1 MKYKYLT
8 EKVDEVKP
16 ILSIELD
23 IACANAN
30 LVRRYIRN
38 TLNGKNI
45 SNEKIIAC
53 CEGKADGFGRYS
65 SKNGIVQKF
74 TFRYLEGE
82 EKNAFIE
89 ERNLAI
95 KREEQKKKYLE
106 EHNCKLYTWRK
117 PNEDIFYVGQG
128 KGKRYQAIGKYD
140 RHEDFFKILKEYPG
154 CYPNIEKDELT
165 KEEAEKAEKEFIKDL
180 IENKG
185 YGIDNFDLNL
195 NKIDSGDH
203 FLINKTC
210 GGHNEFGSVSHKD
223 GKAHA
228 NRSNDQ
234 IRYNKSEEG
243 KKQKSQISKNI
254 QSRQGVKDKKSKSMK
269 EFYKEH
275 GVINSSNSKKVSDR
289 TPDKIAN
296 KGMCLHCIE
305 LNKTFLAHFQVL
317 PYMMKNFGA
326 YVKGDAIVNKINKS
340 PSGIHCTGAI
350 KFDNVVVQLSW
361 REATEEE
368 KNYELAR
375 YKEEYELNKKAEDII
390 AETEEDFIFND
401 YLEFLDEIKLL
412 GTKGKNEECEPK
424 KKLEKRYDVIMK
436 YVGEEEKLDVY
447 PEDIYQPISISE
459 KKKIANSSFQHKLNH
474 RTQIYCET
482 LDKSFICAD
491 EAKEYIFDLTGENL
505 NAETIEKRSKGYPDG
520 KNFKYGKY
528 NDEKLTWKEI
538 EKNSQKHK
546 DLYNYYN
553 EIAMKCI
560 QEKNKEIE
568 ENRLKRINELKRI
581 LKDLEN
587 GIFNDEN
594 IFDLY

>member
-1 MKYKYLT
+1 MEYKYLT
-8 EKVDEVKP
+8 EQVDEVKP
-16 ILSIELD
+16 VLSVELN

-30 LVRRYIRN
+30 LLRRYIRS

-65 SKNGIVQKF
+65 SENGIVQKF

-95 KREEQKKKYLE
+95 MQEEQKKKYLK
-106 EHNCKLYTWRK
+106 EHNYKLYTWRK
-117 PNEDIFYVGQG
+117 PDGDIFYVGQG
-128 KGKRYQAIGKYD
+128 KGKRYKAVGKHE
-140 RHEDFFKILKEYPG
+140 RHEYFFKILKKYPG

-180 IENKG
+180 IKNKG
-185 YGIDNFDLNL
+185 YDIDNFDLDEVN
-195 NKIDSGDH
+195 SEDH
-203 FLINKTC
+203 FVINKTC
-210 GGHNEFGSVSHKD
+210 SDYNEFKSIMHKGNKTYID
-223 GKAHA
+223 K
-228 NRSNDQ
+228 SNSQ
-234 IRYNKSEEG
+234 IKHNNSEEE
-243 KKQKSQISKNI
+243 KKKKDQMSKSI
-254 QSRQGVKDKKSKSMK
+254 QMPQSVRDKKSESMK
-269 EFYKEH
+269 KFYKEN
-275 GVINSSNSKKVSDR
+275 GSVRTANSKKVSDR

-305 LNKTFLAHFQVL
+305 LNKTFLAKFQVL

-326 YVKGDAIVNKINKS
+326 YIKGDAIVNEINKS
-340 PSGIHCTGAI
+340 PIGIHCTGAI
-350 KFDNVVVQLSW
+350 KFDNIVVQLSW
-361 REATEEE
+361 RKATEKE

-375 YKEEYELNKKAEDII
+375 YKEEYELNKKIGDII

-401 YLEFLDEIKLL
+401 YLELLDEMKLL
-412 GTKGKNEECEPK
+412 ETKGKNEECKSK
-424 KKLEKRYDVIMK
+424 KTLEKRYDVIMK
-436 YVGEEEKLDVY
+436 YAGEEEKLDVY
-447 PEDIYQPISISE
+447 PEDIYQTISISE

-474 RTQIYCET
+474 CTQIYCET

-491 EAKEYIFDLTGENL
+491 EAKKYIFDLTGEGL
-505 NAETIEKRSKGYPDG
+505 DAETIKKRATGYPDG

-528 NDEKLTWKEI
+528 NNGKLVWKEI
-538 EKNSQKHK
+538 EKNSQKYEE
-546 DLYNYYN
+546 LYNYYN

-587 GIFNDEN
+587 GIFNDEI

>member
-1 MKYKYLT
+1 MEYKYLT

-16 ILSIELD
+16 VLSVELN

-53 CEGKADGFGRYS
+53 CEGRADGFGRYS

-74 TFRYLEGE
+74 TFRYLEGD

-117 PNEDIFYVGQG
+117 PNGDIFYVGQG

-154 CYPNIEKDELT
+154 CYPKIEKDELT

-228 NRSNDQ
+228 NRSNGQ

-243 KKQKSQISKNI
+243 KKQKSQISKNT
-254 QSRQGVKDKKSKSMK
+254 QSRQDVKNKKSKSMK
-269 EFYKEH
+269 KFYEEH

-326 YVKGDAIVNKINKS
+326 YIKGHTIVNKINKS
-340 PSGIHCTGAI
+340 SSGVHCTGAI
-350 KFDNVVVQLSW
+350 EFDNIVVQLSW

-375 YKEEYELNKKAEDII
+375 YKEEYKLNKKAGDII
-390 AETEEDFIFND
+390 AETEAEFVFED
-401 YLEFLDEIKLL
+401 YLELLDEMKLL
-412 GTKGKNEECEPK
+412 GTEGKNEEYEPK
-424 KKLEKRYDVIMK
+424 KKLEQKYGVIMN

-447 PEDIYQPISISE
+447 PEDIYQLVSISE
-459 KKKIANSSFQHKLNH
+459 KKKIANSSFQHKLNYC
-474 RTQIYCET
+474 TQIYCET

-491 EAKEYIFDLTGENL
+491 EAKKYIFDLTGENL
-505 NAETIEKRSKGYPDG
+505 NAEIIQKRSTGYPDG
-520 KNFKYGKY
+520 KNFKYGDY
-528 NDEKLTWKEI
+528 NNGKLVWKEI
-538 EKNSQKHK
+538 EKNSQKHE
-546 DLYNYYN
+546 DLYNHYN

-581 LKDLEN
+581 IKDLEN
-587 GIFNDEN
+587 GIFNDEI